1 MRARIVARFGRACNR
16 GASLTRR
23 GGARHRER
31 VTLRTS
37 LEPGE
42 VHVWL
47 STAET
52 AVDPAW
58 LAAAREVMNAEE
70 RVRQDR
76 FLFERNRRQ
85 FAVARVLV
93 RQVLASYTGV
103 PAHELRFVAN
113 QYGRPALVDGGE
125 IEFNLSHTD
134 GLAALAVARTREIGV
149 DVEDAERRARPEEVA
164 DHFFAP
170 AEVAG
175 LMALPEAARRARFFD
190 LWTLKEAY
198 IKARGMGLAIPLD
211 AFAYDLSRGREAIA
225 LAIDPSLADPS
236 AGWRF
241 HLEDATPRHRL
252 ALAARWPE
260 GQAMRI
266 SRRWLGPAGAGRLG

>member
-1 MRARIVARFGRACNR
+1 M
-16 GASLTRR
+16 TQ
-23 GGARHRER
+23 
-31 VTLRTS
+31 RTS

-52 AVDPAW
+52 EVDAAW
-58 LAAAREVMNAEE
+58 LAAARELMNAEE
-70 RVRQDR
+70 RARQDR
-76 FLFERNRRQ
+76 FLFDRSRRQ

-93 RQVLASYTGV
+93 RQVLAGYTGV
-103 PAHELRFVAN
+103 AARELRFAAN
-113 QYGRPALVDGGE
+113 QHGRPALVGCDHAG
-125 IEFNLSHTD
+125 IDFNLSHTD
-134 GLAALAVARTREIGV
+134 GLAALAVTRTREIGI

-211 AFAYDLSRGREAIA
+211 AFAYDLSRGREAID
-225 LAIDPSLADPS
+225 LAIDASLADPR
-236 AGWRF
+236 AGWQF

-252 ALAARWPE
+252 AVAVRWPE
-260 GQAMRI
+260 ARPMRL
-266 SRRWLGPAGAGRLG
+266 SRRWLTPAGAGRLE

>member
-1 MRARIVARFGRACNR
+1 MNA
-16 GASLTRR
+16 
-23 GGARHRER
+23 
-31 VTLRTS
+31 VTLPTS

-52 AVDPAW
+52 EVDAAW
-58 LAAAREVMNAEE
+58 LAAARELMSAEE
-70 RVRQDR
+70 RTRQDR
-76 FLFERNRRQ
+76 FVFERNRRQ

-93 RQVLASYTGV
+93 RQVLASYTGLQ
-103 PAHELRFVAN
+103 AHELRFVAN
-113 QYGRPALVDGGE
+113 QHGRPALVEGGV
-125 IEFNLSHTD
+125 EFNLSHTD
-134 GLAALAVARTREIGV
+134 GLAALAVARTREVGI
-149 DVEDAERRARPEEVA
+149 DVEDADRRARPEEVA

-170 AEVAG
+170 TEVAG

-211 AFAYDLSRGREAIA
+211 AFAYDLSRGREAIE
-225 LAIDPSLADPS
+225 LTIDPSLADPR
-236 AGWRF
+236 AGWQL